1 MSPKT
6 AATVKQVS
14 AVVASVLSALALAH
28 AFPALD
34 GLFLF
39 VSGLLGGGTLI
50 PQPGTAAKIEAS
62 KSV

>member
-14 AVVASVLSALALAH
+14 GVVASVLSALALAH
-28 AFPALD
+28 VFPALD

-39 VSGLLGGGTLI
+39 VSGLLGGGALI
-50 PQPGTAAKIEAS
+50 PQPGTAAKIEAA
-62 KSV
+62 KSA